1 MNDILGLMMTAT
13 AVESSGVTCAKIH
26 ELMHGYKK
34 NGIDVVPIS
43 ELEKAFAEGL
53 KIATSKDSMTNSLI
67 QKVLKGEINA

>member
-34 NGIDVVPIS
+34 KRDRRSSNFRIREGIC
-43 ELEKAFAEGL
+43 
-53 KIATSKDSMTNSLI
+53 
-67 QKVLKGEINA
+67 

>member
-34 NGIDVVPIS
+34 KTG
-43 ELEKAFAEGL
+43 
-53 KIATSKDSMTNSLI
+53 
-67 QKVLKGEINA
+67 